1 MEWQWYVYELLAMW
15 PATSKRLFN
24 FWWEDLAIIIIL
36 IEIFENALL
45 PTTTDGPG
53 VPNAAG
59 APIKP
64 KVPGIPRTPWAQP
77 LLQEQLS
84 LLLAKQA
91 IHENCQ
97 ELRIFYFLQFS

>member
-1 MEWQWYVYELLAMW
+1 MDRADLEDQYFLSRLLH
-15 PATSKRLFN
+15 S
-24 FWWEDLAIIIIL
+24 LAL
-36 IEIFENALL
+36 VHPLN
-45 PTTTDGPG
+45 PG

-97 ELRIFYFLQFS
+97 ELRIFCFLKFS